1 MRNPRRSR
9 VSTTAISVELVN
21 AEDNSQIWGQ
31 QYNRKL
37 ADVFAVQEE
46 IAKEISDKLRLKLTG
61 AERQQ
66 LAKRPTE
73 NLKAFQYYSQGR
85 LYTNRRTREDLLAA
99 IRYCEKAIE
108 EDPNYAL
115 ASAGLSDAY
124 INLGFRGYIAP
135 IEGRR
140 KGEENARKAL
150 ALDENLAEAH
160 VLLANAYVTFN
171 PANFSLGDRELRR
184 AIELSPSLAL
194 AHLYW
199 AFPFV
204 RQGQFDESLV

>member
-1 MRNPRRSR
+1 MRCRPAACPSPEHRPSRPSIESLMRNPRRSR

-73 NLKAFQYYSQGR
+73 NLTAFPATLRPLKAGVKEK
-85 LYTNRRTREDLLAA
+85 RTRAKPSRWMRTWPKLTSCLLT
-99 IRYCEKAIE
+99 
-108 EDPNYAL
+108 P
-115 ASAGLSDAY
+115 
-124 INLGFRGYIAP
+124 
-135 IEGRR
+135 
-140 KGEENARKAL
+140 
-150 ALDENLAEAH
+150 
-160 VLLANAYVTFN
+160 T
-171 PANFSLGDRELRR
+171 
-184 AIELSPSLAL
+184 
-194 AHLYW
+194 
-199 AFPFV
+199 
-204 RQGQFDESLV
+204 

>member
-1 MRNPRRSR
+1 MRCRPAACPSPEHRPSRPSIESLMRNPRRSR

-73 NLKAFQYYSQGR
+73 NLRAFQYYMQGR
-85 LYTNRRTREDLLAA
+85 EYAQRSTREDLLAA
-99 IRYCEKAIE
+99 ISYYAKAME
-108 EDPNYAL
+108 EDRNYAL
-115 ASAGLSDAY
+115 AYAGLADAY
-124 INLGFRGYIAP
+124 AILGVRGHIAP
-135 IEGRR
+135 I
-140 KGEENARKAL
+140 
-150 ALDENLAEAH
+150 
-160 VLLANAYVTFN
+160 
-171 PANFSLGDRELRR
+171 
-184 AIELSPSLAL
+184 
-194 AHLYW
+194 
-199 AFPFV
+199 
-204 RQGQFDESLV
+204 